1 MKMTERQFAHVLA
14 AHRFCQGKDLSHMW
28 QFDETAP
35 LTDAEIDD
43 LCEAINCDENDALSP
58 EQATMELKAF
68 TVVGLFPD
76 SEWDS
81 SMWDASFVEHVTA
94 QSPSLAARVACVEAT
109 RNRLIGKD
117 THDGVATDEE
127 IQEMADNI
135 EVLAVFGGRLMDLY
149 DRNEPDA
156 S

>member
-1 MKMTERQFAHVLA
+1 
-14 AHRFCQGKDLSHMW
+14 MW
-28 QFDETAP
+28 HFDGTTP

-43 LCEAINCDENDALSP
+43 LCEAINCGGDDASNP
-58 EQATMELKAF
+58 EQTSGELKAF

-94 QSPSLAARVACVEAT
+94 QSPALAAQAASVEAT
-109 RNRLIGKD
+109 RKRLIGKD
-117 THDGVATDEE
+117 ANDGVATDEE
-127 IQEMADNI
+127 IQEMAGNI
-135 EVLAVFGGRLMDLY
+135 EVLAVFGGCLMDLY
-149 DRNEPDA
+149 DRNASDA